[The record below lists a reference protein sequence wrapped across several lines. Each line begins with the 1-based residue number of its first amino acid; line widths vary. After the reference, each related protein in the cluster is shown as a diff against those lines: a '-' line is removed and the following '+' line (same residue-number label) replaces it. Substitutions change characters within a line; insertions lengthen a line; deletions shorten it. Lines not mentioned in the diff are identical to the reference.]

1 MRSDEVEPEKASL
14 ESLLDRGRT
23 YAESLFEEDA
33 RVDATALVETKD
45 EIYIVTMPL
54 VEATDD
60 EDVRDAF
67 RKAIEEV
74 CEKHRPESV
83 TVVTEVWFQVLPH
96 LTEETRPPMRLLRRE
111 GVLVSVE
118 TRKDK
123 AASFCEVTRWGESG
137 SMGDWSGAPS
147 MLMTGLTGFFD
158 PPDEFVN

>member
-1 MRSDEVEPEKASL
+1 MRSLEVEADRKSVDDL
-14 ESLLDRGRT
+14 IDRGQK
-23 YAESLFEEDA
+23 YAESMFEEST

-54 VEATDD
+54 VEASDD

-118 TRKDK
+118 TKDTS
-123 AASFCEVTRWGESG
+123 AASFSEVTRWGEAG
-137 SMGDWSGAPS
+137 SLGDWSAVPPL
-147 MLMTGLTGFFD
+147 LMTGLTGFLD
-158 PPDEFVN
+158 PPTECVN